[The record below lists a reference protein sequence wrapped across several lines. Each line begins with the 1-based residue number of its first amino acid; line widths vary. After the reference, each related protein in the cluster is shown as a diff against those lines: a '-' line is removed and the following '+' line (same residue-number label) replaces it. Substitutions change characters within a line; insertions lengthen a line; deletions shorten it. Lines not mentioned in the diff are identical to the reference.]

1 MSKGIRVGLT
11 GGMGSGKSTVAA
23 FLEKLGAVVVDAD
36 ALSRATTAP
45 GGAAI
50 PEIVRVFGSDFLTA
64 DGALDRVKMREFAFK
79 TPETRRTLE
88 SIIHPL
94 VGTAIR
100 QATQEAD
107 ARSAPCVVYDIPLL
121 IESAHWRNGMET
133 ILVIDCTEQTQIQRV
148 RARNGIAESDVC
160 AILAAQA
167 TRMTRLRGADHVIC
181 NEGIPLPQLEA
192 LTRQLSRQ
200 FGL

>member
-50 PEIVRVFGSDFLTA
+50 AEIVRVFGSDFLTI
-64 DGALDRVKMREFAFK
+64 DGALDRAKMRKIAFK
-79 TPETRRTLE
+79 TPETRRILE

-94 VGTAIR
+94 VGAAIR
-100 QATQEAD
+100 QATREAD
-107 ARSAPCVVYDIPLL
+107 ARSTACVVYDIPLL

-133 ILVIDCTEQTQIQRV
+133 ILVIDCKEQTQIQRV
-148 RARNGIAESDVC
+148 RTRNGLTEDHVR

-192 LTRQLSRQ
+192 LTRQLSKQ